1 MPDHIAWGLNM
12 VPKVDKPLIKMTFI
26 FGARRYKNFNSAP
39 YLMKDNLKIGSE
51 RDFSANVFARSP
63 EIDISNVKIDFC

>member
-1 MPDHIAWGLNM
+1 
-12 VPKVDKPLIKMTFI
+12 MTFN